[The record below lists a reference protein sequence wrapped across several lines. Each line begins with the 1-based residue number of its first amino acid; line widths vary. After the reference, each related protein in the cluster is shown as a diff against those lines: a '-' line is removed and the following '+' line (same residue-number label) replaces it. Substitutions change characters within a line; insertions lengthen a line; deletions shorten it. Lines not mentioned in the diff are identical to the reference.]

1 MDLDLKDRVAVVT
14 AASRGLGRAVAEALA
29 DEGVR
34 TVLCARSQDE
44 LEEVASG
51 LAADSVTVSGDLD
64 NPALPDRLVEVAL
77 DRFGR
82 LDIMVANNGGP
93 PKGRAIE
100 VSDDQLRA
108 ALDANLLVSVR
119 LARAALGPMRSQRW
133 GRICM
138 IASGSVK
145 QPMPELALSNTAR
158 PGLWGWAKTAA
169 AEVADEGITIN
180 LMCPGL
186 HATGRARE
194 VGRTNGRRMGDP
206 EDFGKIVA
214 FFCSPHTRFVTG
226 TTVVVDGGQVMGL

>member
-1 MDLDLKDRVAVVT
+1 VDLDLKDRVAVVT